1 MDNRN
6 DSGSREVKP
15 LNAKY
20 NPKLWMTL
28 MTLGR
33 EFRVM
38 DDMKDLGSREP
49 KLLDAMNSSGLR
61 II

>member
-1 MDNRN
+1 
-6 DSGSREVKP
+6 
-15 LNAKY
+15 
-20 NPKLWMTL
+20 MTL

>member
-1 MDNRN
+1 
-6 DSGSREVKP
+6 
-15 LNAKY
+15 
-20 NPKLWMTL
+20 MTL

-49 KLLDAMNSSGLR
+49 KLLDAMNNLGLR
-61 II
+61 IT